1 MAKVEL
7 RAGDVVVPPPIN
19 LSINEALAALS
30 RMQLARLI
38 TQFDTNFERVRSYGA
53 TPEVLVCAN
62 VQDEVSLARVHKKV
76 TKALEPTLK
85 GVKVKVLG
93 DLRARVP

>member
-1 MAKVEL
+1 M
-7 RAGDVVVPPPIN
+7 PPPIN

-30 RMQLARLI
+30 RMQLSRLI

-53 TPEVLVCAN
+53 TPEVLVWAD
-62 VQDEVSLARVHKKV
+62 VRDELSLARIRKKV
-76 TKALEPTLK
+76 TEALAPTLK

-93 DLRARVP
+93 DLRAGVP